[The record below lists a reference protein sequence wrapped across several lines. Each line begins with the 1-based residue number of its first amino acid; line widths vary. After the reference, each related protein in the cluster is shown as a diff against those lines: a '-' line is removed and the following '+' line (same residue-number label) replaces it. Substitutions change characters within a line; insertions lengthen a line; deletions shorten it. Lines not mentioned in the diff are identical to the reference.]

1 MEQLLDKQYPS
12 TYLEAKEMPKWEKEM
27 VVEYDPLIKNH
38 TLDLVPVPPKKN
50 LVGCKWAYST
60 KLTTNGQIENHKA

>member
-1 MEQLLDKQYPS
+1 
-12 TYLEAKEMPKWEKEM
+12 MPKWEKEM